1 MRETLERMSVQIL
14 HGGGERVTGALEL
27 SQVEQCRP
35 PLGAGRHRNA
45 RTDVWEALRDDLRML
60 PLQARDLR
68 PQRGPRGSLVRLPKL
83 DGGASIVHAPAGGK
97 TEAPRGR
104 DPRGRTV
111 ALDD

>member
-1 MRETLERMSVQIL
+1 MLETLQRRCAQIL
-14 HGGGERVTGALEL
+14 HGGGERVTRALEL
-27 SQVEQCRP
+27 SQVEQRRP
-35 PLGAGRHRNA
+35 PLGAGGHRNG

-83 DGGASIVHAPAGGK
+83 DGGASITHALASTK
-97 TEAPRGR
+97 TKAPRRR
-104 DPRGRTV
+104 DPQGRIV